1 MKRRRVWHT
10 ARRTK
15 MTVIKLQQ
23 FSFCYL
29 FCDTKK
35 SVLKYV
41 GVIIFILRTKNKALN
56 KLEKKK
62 TKKKVFL
69 FIKRFVNSKMTYY
82 GHHCNTDTYYMR
94 NNMCKP
100 SYQQLKSYFYIP
112 WKKVY
117 YLPLLSKSSNIHI
130 YFLHLFMTYYL
141 AIISQPSCKLLF
153 QSDLFLYTV
162 VIPWK

>member
-1 MKRRRVWHT
+1 MKRQRLWHT
-10 ARRTK
+10 AKRTK
-15 MTVIKLQQ
+15 MTVIKSQQ
-23 FSFCYL
+23 LSFCYL
-29 FCDTKK
+29 FCYTKK

-41 GVIIFILRTKNKALN
+41 GVIIFILRTKTKHWISL
-56 KLEKKK
+56 KKK

-69 FIKRFVNSKMTYY
+69 FIKRLINSKITYY
-82 GHHCNTDTYYMR
+82 SHHCNTDTYYMR

-100 SYQQLKSYFYIP
+100 SYQQLESSFYIP
-112 WKKVY
+112 WKKVS
-117 YLPLLSKSSNIHI
+117 YLPLLSKSSNIHT

-141 AIISQPSCKLLF
+141 AIISQSSCKLLF